1 MFLRITTN
9 YQGTESLREFDA
21 DRLLIGR
28 PDGAEKT
35 GLDLSPDACVSRQH
49 AVLQV
54 KDGVCWLADLGSK
67 FGTQVNGREIRNQ
80 GDWRLWPEDTI
91 VVGETTLRIACLPG
105 AQAVAANVTV
115 PLAAS
120 GGLRIV
126 RMIDTDGPLVFPHGA
141 ATSTAERRLTM
152 LLDLPRQFSA
162 QTGLNDLLQTV
173 MNRVVEVIPA
183 ARRGA
188 LLMHGAERDALLLKA
203 YVSADEPAVSE
214 TLARRALAEKR
225 GFIWRS
231 GTGDTTRSMREFH
244 IVSGMY
250 APLQWQDQV
259 FGVVCVDSP
268 VAADAF
274 HEDDLQFLIA
284 IGQYAGMALAQMQLV
299 SEQRQN
305 AKLVGRLMANF
316 SPKVRDVL
324 MEQARRGKLRPG
336 GTKSEVTVLFCD
348 ICGFTQS
355 AAQMDAHD
363 VVDMLNQY
371 FQPLI
376 EAILNHDGTVDKF
389 VGDAIL
395 AVFGSPQADPQQ
407 HEKAVRAALGIQQA
421 VQATSQLRAARSDVT
436 CQVRVG
442 VHSGEVFHGF
452 VGSAERL
459 EFTVIGDAVNRAS
472 RFCDGAQGGEIII
485 SPEVY
490 ERVFKLVRADKTTI
504 ATKNEGDMTAYR
516 VRAIKE

>member
-1 MFLRITTN
+1 
-9 YQGTESLREFDA
+9 
-21 DRLLIGR
+21 
-28 PDGAEKT
+28 
-35 GLDLSPDACVSRQH
+35 
-49 AVLQV
+49 
-54 KDGVCWLADLGSK
+54 
-67 FGTQVNGREIRNQ
+67 
-80 GDWRLWPEDTI
+80 
-91 VVGETTLRIACLPG
+91 
-105 AQAVAANVTV
+105 
-115 PLAAS
+115 
-120 GGLRIV
+120 
-126 RMIDTDGPLVFPHGA
+126 
-141 ATSTAERRLTM
+141 
-152 LLDLPRQFSA
+152 
-162 QTGLNDLLQTV
+162 
-173 MNRVVEVIPA
+173 
-183 ARRGA
+183 
-188 LLMHGAERDALLLKA
+188 
-203 YVSADEPAVSE
+203 
-214 TLARRALAEKR
+214 
-225 GFIWRS
+225 
-231 GTGDTTRSMREFH
+231 
-244 IVSGMY
+244 
-250 APLQWQDQV
+250 
-259 FGVVCVDSP
+259 
-268 VAADAF
+268 
-274 HEDDLQFLIA
+274 
-284 IGQYAGMALAQMQLV
+284 
-299 SEQRQN
+299 
-305 AKLVGRLMANF
+305 
-316 SPKVRDVL
+316 